1 MKNKIA
7 NFVASINYDK
17 RLLPYD
23 IQGSIAHC
31 SMLAK
36 CGIIK
41 QAESRKIISSLNKIL
56 DSYRKGALKLP
67 VEYEDVHFAV
77 EKLLIREIGDVGG
90 KLHTARSRN
99 DQVSLDMRLFLRD
112 VINGIIK
119 NIKTLRE
126 VLRKTASKNID
137 AIMPGFTHLQ
147 HAQPVLFSHHIMA
160 YHSMLERD
168 ELRYQDCLKR
178 VNQLPLGAAALAGTS
193 FPIDRKYTAKLLG
206 FSGITDNSID
216 TVSDR
221 DFIIEFISVSSILM
235 MHLSRFAEELVLW
248 SSPEFDFI
256 RLDDAYCTGSSIM
269 PQKRNPDIAELVR
282 GKTGRI
288 YGNLINILTIMKGL
302 PLSYNR
308 DMQEDKLPLFDTAD
322 TVSSVL
328 EIFAGMAGSIQ
339 PKKEKMLRACK
350 AGFLTATDIAD
361 YLVRKGLPFRKA
373 HGIVAEL
380 VKDCVKE
387 KKDLQSLT
395 IAELKSYC
403 SVIFSDVFDVMDIKK
418 SINSR
423 TSEGGTSS
431 REVKKQIN
439 K

>member
-7 NFVASINYDK
+7 NFVASISYDK

-31 SMLAK
+31 SMLVK
-36 CGIIK
+36 CRIIK
-41 QAESRKIISSLNKIL
+41 QAESRKIISGLNKIL
-56 DSYRKGALKLP
+56 NSYRKGALKLP

-77 EKLLIREIGDVGG
+77 EKLLIREIGDIGG

-168 ELRYQDCLKR
+168 ELRYQDCQKR

-221 DFIIEFISVSSILM
+221 DFIVEFISVSSILM
-235 MHLSRFAEELVLW
+235 MHLSRFAEEVVLW

-256 RLDDAYCTGSSIM
+256 RLNDAYCTGSSIM
-269 PQKRNPDIAELVR
+269 PQKRNPDVAELVR

-288 YGNLINILTIMKGL
+288 YGNLVNMLTIMKGL

-308 DMQEDKLPLFDTAD
+308 DMQEDKLPLFDTVD
-322 TVSSVL
+322 TVSMVL
-328 EIFAGMAGSIQ
+328 EVFTGMVGSMQ
-339 PKKEKMLRACK
+339 PKKEKMIRACK
-350 AGFLTATDIAD
+350 DGFLTATDVAD

-380 VKDCVKE
+380 VIYCAKE

-395 IAELKSYC
+395 ITELKSYC
-403 SVIFSDVFDVMDIKK
+403 SVISSDVFDVMDIKK

-431 REVKKQIN
+431 SEVKKQIN

>member
-7 NFVASINYDK
+7 NFVASISYDK

-31 SMLAK
+31 SMLVK
-36 CGIIK
+36 CRIIK
-41 QAESRKIISSLNKIL
+41 QAESRKIISGLNKIL
-56 DSYRKGALKLP
+56 NSYRKGALKLP

-77 EKLLIREIGDVGG
+77 EKLLIREIGDIGG

-168 ELRYQDCLKR
+168 ELRYQDCQKR

-221 DFIIEFISVSSILM
+221 DFIVEFISVSSILM
-235 MHLSRFAEELVLW
+235 MHLSRFAEEVVLW

-256 RLDDAYCTGSSIM
+256 RLNDAYCTGSSIM

-288 YGNLINILTIMKGL
+288 YGNLVNMLTIMKGL

-308 DMQEDKLPLFDTAD
+308 DMQEDKPPLFDTVD

-328 EIFAGMAGSIQ
+328 EVFTGMVGSMQ
-339 PKKEKMLRACK
+339 PKKEKMIRACK
-350 AGFLTATDIAD
+350 DGFLTATDVAD

-380 VKDCVKE
+380 VIYCAKE

-395 IAELKSYC
+395 ITELKSYC
-403 SVIFSDVFDVMDIKK
+403 SVISSDVFDVMDIKK

-431 REVKKQIN
+431 SEVKKQIN

>member
-7 NFVASINYDK
+7 NFVASISYDK

-31 SMLAK
+31 SMLVK
-36 CGIIK
+36 CRIIK
-41 QAESRKIISSLNKIL
+41 QAESRKIISGLNKIL
-56 DSYRKGALKLP
+56 NSYRKGALKLP

-77 EKLLIREIGDVGG
+77 EKLLIREIGDIGG

-168 ELRYQDCLKR
+168 ELRYQDCQKR

-221 DFIIEFISVSSILM
+221 DFIVEFISVSSILM
-235 MHLSRFAEELVLW
+235 MHLSRFAEEVVLW

-256 RLDDAYCTGSSIM
+256 RLNDAYCTGSSIM
-269 PQKRNPDIAELVR
+269 PQKRNPDVAELVR

-288 YGNLINILTIMKGL
+288 YGNLVNMLTIMKGL

-308 DMQEDKLPLFDTAD
+308 DMQEDKPPLFDTVD

-328 EIFAGMAGSIQ
+328 EVFTGMVGSMQ
-339 PKKEKMLRACK
+339 PKKEKMIRACK
-350 AGFLTATDIAD
+350 DGFLTATDVAD

-380 VKDCVKE
+380 VIYCAKE

-395 IAELKSYC
+395 ITELKSYC
-403 SVIFSDVFDVMDIKK
+403 SVISSDVFDVMDIKK

-431 REVKKQIN
+431 SEVKKQIN

>member
-7 NFVASINYDK
+7 NFVASISYDK

-31 SMLAK
+31 SMLVK
-36 CGIIK
+36 CRIIK
-41 QAESRKIISSLNKIL
+41 QAESRKIISGLNKIL
-56 DSYRKGALKLP
+56 NSYRKGALKLP

-77 EKLLIREIGDVGG
+77 EKLLIREIGDIGG

-168 ELRYQDCLKR
+168 ELRYQDCQKR

-221 DFIIEFISVSSILM
+221 DFIVEFISVSSILM
-235 MHLSRFAEELVLW
+235 MHLSRFAEEVVLW

-256 RLDDAYCTGSSIM
+256 RLNDAYCTGSSIM
-269 PQKRNPDIAELVR
+269 PQKRNPDVAELVR

-288 YGNLINILTIMKGL
+288 YGNLVNMLTIMKGL

-308 DMQEDKLPLFDTAD
+308 DMQEDKPPLFDTVD
-322 TVSSVL
+322 TVSMVL
-328 EIFAGMAGSIQ
+328 EVFTGMVGSMQ
-339 PKKEKMLRACK
+339 PKKEKMIRACK
-350 AGFLTATDIAD
+350 DGFLTATDVAD

-380 VKDCVKE
+380 VIYCAKE

-395 IAELKSYC
+395 ITELKSYC
-403 SVIFSDVFDVMDIKK
+403 SVISSDVFDVMDIKK

-431 REVKKQIN
+431 SEVKKQIN